1 MAEPADCNEALREIY
16 TFLDGELTSEIRHA
30 IEGHLNGCTD
40 CLEVFDFEAEL
51 RILVARKCT
60 ERVPERLR
68 LRIQQALAEA
78 DARPESSGADAP
90 S

>member
-1 MAEPADCNEALREIY
+1 MADPADCNEALKELY
-16 TFLDGELTSEIRHA
+16 TFLDGELTAEVRVA

-51 RILVARKCT
+51 RQLVARKCT

-68 LRIQQALAEA
+68 LRIQQALIEA
-78 DARPESSGADAP
+78 DQQPDDRQADAP

>member
-1 MAEPADCNEALREIY
+1 MAEPADCDEVLREIY
-16 TFLDGELTSEIRHA
+16 TFLDGELTPEGRHA

-40 CLEVFDFEAEL
+40 CLEVYDFEVEL
-51 RILVARKCT
+51 RMLVARKCS

-68 LRIQQALAEA
+68 MRIQQALSEA
-78 DARPESSGADAP
+78 GSQPADGQADAP